1 VNHGWRP
8 IAVRGSILR
17 SEGQGPGAKTNGDI
31 VELQQRNA
39 EYKRIVAELCD
50 EHRQGLL
57 MFEYCKVSVGN
68 VRNVAG
74 GYWAAVDDL
83 EASWILKGCKW
94 ELVMA
99 CEIFVYES
107 DSCSSAVDKGMGG
120 NNPVAE
126 GDIA

>member
-1 VNHGWRP
+1 
-8 IAVRGSILR
+8 
-17 SEGQGPGAKTNGDI
+17 
-31 VELQQRNA
+31 
-39 EYKRIVAELCD
+39 
-50 EHRQGLL
+50 
-57 MFEYCKVSVGN
+57 MFEYCEVCVGN

-83 EASWILKGCKW
+83 KASWILKGCKW

-107 DSCSSAVDKGMGG
+107 DSRSSAVDKGVGG
-120 NNPVAE
+120 NSPVAE